1 MRTREQEQE
10 KKEPESPRLSR
21 LSTHLFVFLLRL
33 TEDLGGPR
41 SRARLFFLKVVILTA
56 GLAVYLVF
64 FFQTYKHRAIKI
76 FKSIALGLEQNT

>member
-41 SRARLFFLKVVILTA
+41 SRARLFFLKVVIPTA
-56 GLAVYLVF
+56 GLAVFLVF
-64 FFQTYKHRAIKI
+64 FFKHKHRAIKI